1 MNTNSKEVIKLIENY
16 LSNPINRPENI
27 ESRSF
32 AELIQEF
39 SNIYSELD
47 YQNQELRITQ
57 EALENSHK
65 TLLQVFHNAPVGF
78 ALVENDFKLV
88 IVNTKLKELLRN
100 HKACKEGSDLRLMIH
115 PLDQTRFH
123 FFFKQLND
131 LENRSEEPFRFIGSD
146 MQDLWFK
153 ITGKVFTNEL
163 GLKQNLLVFEDYNE
177 AVAAKTALEENRR
190 MLDVI
195 MQNTHDIIA
204 LTGADTRFKWVSP
217 SIRLLGY
224 EPHELIERSVFNLVA
239 EPSLEIVSEAV
250 NKAIINKTSWK
261 LEYQCKKKDGSYEWV
276 ETIGNF
282 SFSKEGEISEIVFVM
297 RIITDRKKDE
307 EALKRSTEL
316 LEASNTTKDKLFSII
331 AHDLRSPYMSLLGL
345 SEIIADKSFELDI
358 DQLRQMGKNMYD
370 VSKMSFDLLED
381 LLDWSRVQRGIIIPK
396 NELIDIEIML
406 KSFKELFTDSL
417 KNKRLN
423 LIINN
428 SCELKLFSDRY
439 VLKSVLR
446 NLISNAIKF
455 SAFDSTIE
463 VEAKAYQNNVL
474 FVVSDQGIGIPEE
487 MMHKLFVIDD
497 TKRRKGTDG
506 ERSTGL
512 GLVVA
517 NDLLSL
523 INGKLWAQ
531 PNGEKGTRFYCEIP
545 AFLDQ

>member
-1 MNTNSKEVIKLIENY
+1 MSTNRQEIIKLIDDY

-27 ESRSF
+27 ENRSF
-32 AELIQEF
+32 NELIQEF
-39 SNIYSELD
+39 SNIYTELD

-65 TLLQVFHNAPVGF
+65 RLLEVFHNAPVGF
-78 ALVENDFKLV
+78 ALVDNDFRLGM
-88 IVNTKLKELLRN
+88 VNTKLKELLRN
-100 HKACKEGSDLRLMIH
+100 HKACNEGSDLRLMIH
-115 PLDQTRFH
+115 PQDQTRFH
-123 FFFKQLND
+123 FFFKQLNE

-146 MQDLWFK
+146 DQELWFK
-153 ITGKVFTNEL
+153 ITGKVFSNEL

-195 MQNTHDIIA
+195 TQNTHDIIA

-217 SIRLLGY
+217 SIRLLGF

-239 EPSLEIVSEAV
+239 EPFMEIVSEAV
-250 NKAIINKTSWK
+250 NKAMITKTSGK
-261 LEYQCKKKDGSYEWV
+261 LEYQCRKKDGSYEWV

-282 SFSKEGEISEIVFVM
+282 SFGKEGEISEVVFVT
-297 RIITDRKKDE
+297 RITTDRKKDE

-406 KSFKELFTDSL
+406 NSFKELFTDSL
-417 KNKRLN
+417 KKKRLS
-423 LIINN
+423 LVINN
-428 SCELKLFSDRY
+428 PRELNLYSDRY
-439 VLKSVLR
+439 VLQSVLR

-455 SAFDSTIE
+455 SEFDSTIE
-463 VEAKAYQNNVL
+463 VEAKADQNNVI
-474 FVVSDQGIGIPEE
+474 FVVSDQGIGIPLE
-487 MMHKLFVIDD
+487 MMPKLFVIDD

-517 NDLLSL
+517 NDMINLL
-523 INGKLWAQ
+523 NGKLWAQ

-545 AFLDQ
+545 ALIE